1 MRRLIKG
8 GVDINEHKDK
18 IMNPLQGAAMK
29 GHATTI
35 RILLVNGAEAAEADL
50 LNIMKHIETN
60 ESP

>member
-1 MRRLIKG
+1 MRRLIEE

-18 IMNPLQGAAMK
+18 IMNLLQGAAMK

-35 RILLVNGAEAAEADL
+35 RILLENGAEVAEANL

-60 ESP
+60 